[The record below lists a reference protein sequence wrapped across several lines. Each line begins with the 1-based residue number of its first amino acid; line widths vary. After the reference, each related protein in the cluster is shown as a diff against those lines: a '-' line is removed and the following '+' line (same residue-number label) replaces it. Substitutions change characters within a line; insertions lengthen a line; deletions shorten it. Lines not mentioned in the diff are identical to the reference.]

1 MSYRYLYKSA
11 FSGTFPRERKLKMV
25 KQYREVR
32 GESVKT
38 RSKQPQRKEGNPE
51 LRPQCQWP
59 ALAIPQMLEEL
70 IQYLTPT
77 LFTPLKYLWGNHE
90 KLMRD
95 RILNLLVM
103 VAQERS
109 LLL

>member
-77 LFTPLKYLWGNHE
+77 LFTPLKYLWGNHPTIPV
-90 KLMRD
+90 KLNRGNY
-95 RILNLLVM
+95 RITL
-103 VAQERS
+103 EHRS

>member
-1 MSYRYLYKSA
+1 MSDY
-11 FSGTFPRERKLKMV
+11 
-25 KQYREVR
+25 
-32 GESVKT
+32 
-38 RSKQPQRKEGNPE
+38 
-51 LRPQCQWP
+51 
-59 ALAIPQMLEEL
+59 LEEL

-90 KLMRD
+90 KLIRD

-103 VAQERS
+103 VAQDRS